1 MSTAMQ
7 HEWLRRLSDYHSGDV
22 DEAEMVAVEQ
32 HLAHCLE
39 CQQALALYR
48 RFYALAHAPT
58 RLGAPSR
65 AVAERLVRFEPS
77 PDIFAD
83 DTDDVD
89 DVDDAEESPQSPRHP
104 RRSRSGRMR
113 PRQNQNR
120 LKVTLAAVL
129 AASLIIAG
137 FLALLGPRIP
147 GRPQHPGPTPS
158 GPSTVPTPTLHLDGL
173 SVYVADR
180 LAWYA
185 FNADNGTPR
194 WTTRS
199 QFFEGDSPVL
209 VDGVVYSAVSGQSC
223 WVQAVKAS
231 DGSLLWQHQLA
242 LMDSPHLIVAGDSI
256 YVVSDR
262 LGIAS
267 NSNNHGIY
275 ALRTSDGSLLWQHPT
290 PDPVVADPIVANGVV
305 YASSGTSLL
314 ALRASD
320 GTLLWNLPLAAN
332 GHPDIGLWL
341 ASANGVVYVIAGEKG
356 QDFPFSDSG
365 ENNTLLALRPGDGSQ
380 LWRIA
385 LGSDYY
391 SQPSTPVIAN
401 GVIYV
406 RAGASR
412 EDKAR
417 GDTTAAHLYAL
428 RASDGSQLWQY
439 QQDRT
444 KVTWN
449 SGQSTTSATMNPQI
463 FQPVYAEGWVY
474 TYDRFGDVIALRASD
489 GALLWKQRI
498 SRPDG
503 IAGLSVAGGALFVSV
518 NGDLIPGVTSA
529 LPEAPDLLL
538 ALRAGDGATL
548 WQRIVGESIGGMNA
562 PVVAP

>member
-7 HEWLRRLSDYHSGDV
+7 HEWLRRVSDYHSGDV
-22 DEAEMVAVEQ
+22 DEAELVAVEQ

-39 CQQALALYR
+39 CQQALAMYR

-58 RLGAPSR
+58 RLGPPSR
-65 AVAERLVRFEPS
+65 AVAERLARLDSVPA
-77 PDIFAD
+77 IFA
-83 DTDDVD
+83 
-89 DVDDAEESPQSPRHP
+89 DDAEESAQPPQRTRRAQSG
-104 RRSRSGRMR
+104 RSRP

-147 GRPQHPGPTPS
+147 GRPQHPASTPS
-158 GPSTVPTPTLHLDGL
+158 VPSTVPTPTLRLDGL
-173 SVYVADR
+173 SVYVADT
-180 LAWYA
+180 LGWYA
-185 FNADNGTPR
+185 FNADNGIPR

-199 QFFEGDSPVL
+199 QFFEGNSPVL
-209 VDGVVYSAVSGQSC
+209 VDGVVYSAVSGA
-223 WVQAVKAS
+223 QAVRAS
-231 DGSLLWQHQLA
+231 DGTLLWQHPLA
-242 LMDSPHLIVAGDSI
+242 QMDSPHLVVAGDSI

-262 LGIAS
+262 LGMAG

-275 ALRTSDGSLLWQHPT
+275 ALRTSDGSVRWHYPT
-290 PDPVVADPIVANGVV
+290 TNPVVADPIVANGVV

-314 ALRASD
+314 ALNASD
-320 GTLLWNLPLAAN
+320 GTLRWSLPLAAN

-356 QDFPFSDSG
+356 QDFPFSTTGDNS
-365 ENNTLLALRPGDGSQ
+365 TLLALRPRDGSQ
-380 LWRIA
+380 LWRVD

-391 SQPSTPVIAN
+391 TQPSTPVIAN

-428 RASDGSQLWQY
+428 RASDGKQLWQY
-439 QQDRT
+439 QEDRT

-449 SGQSTTSATMNPQI
+449 SGQSTTSATMVPQI
-463 FQPVYAEGWVY
+463 FEPVYAEGWVY

-503 IAGLSVAGGALFVSV
+503 IAGLSLAGGALFVSV
-518 NGDLIPGVTSA
+518 NGDLRPGVTAA
-529 LPEAPDLLL
+529 LPEAPNLLI

-548 WQRIVGESIGGMNA
+548 WQRIIGEGIGGMNA

>member
-7 HEWLRRLSDYHSGDV
+7 HEWLRRVSDYHSGDV

-39 CQQALALYR
+39 CQQALAMYR

-58 RLGAPSR
+58 RLGPPSR
-65 AVAERLVRFEPS
+65 AVAERLARLDS
-77 PDIFAD
+77 ISAIF
-83 DTDDVD
+83 
-89 DVDDAEESPQSPRHP
+89 VDDADDADDAVESIRPSKRTRRAQSG
-104 RRSRSGRMR
+104 RSRA

-120 LKVTLAAVL
+120 LKVTIAAVL

-147 GRPQHPGPTPS
+147 GQPQHPAPTPTV
-158 GPSTVPTPTLHLDGL
+158 PSTVPTPTLHLDGL
-173 SVYVADR
+173 SVYVADT
-180 LAWYA
+180 LGWYA
-185 FNADNGTPR
+185 FNADSGLPR

-199 QFFEGDSPVL
+199 QFFGGNSPVL

-231 DGSLLWQHQLA
+231 DGALLWQHPLA
-242 LMDSPHLIVAGDSI
+242 LMDSPHVVVAGDSI
-256 YVVSDR
+256 YVVSDG

-275 ALRTSDGSLLWQHPT
+275 ALRTSDGSLRWQHPT
-290 PDPVVADPIVANGVV
+290 TDPAVADPLVANGVV
-305 YASSGTSLL
+305 YANSGTSLL

-320 GTLLWNLPLAAN
+320 GALLWNLPLAAN

-341 ASANGVVYVIAGEKG
+341 ANANGVVYVIAGEKG

-365 ENNTLLALRPGDGSQ
+365 ENNALLALRASDGSQ
-380 LWRIA
+380 LWRID

-412 EDKAR
+412 EDKAQ
-417 GDTTAAHLYAL
+417 GNSTAAHLYAL

-439 QQDRT
+439 QEDRT

-474 TYDRFGDVIALRASD
+474 AYDLFGNVIALRASD
-489 GALLWKQRI
+489 GALLWKQQI

-503 IAGLSVAGGALFVSV
+503 IAGLSLAGGALFVSV
-518 NGDLIPGVTSA
+518 NGDLRPGVTAA
-529 LPEAPDLLL
+529 LPEAPNLLI

-548 WQRIVGESIGGMNA
+548 WQRIIGEGIGGMNA